1 MQDIKAY
8 EGLEVQSH
16 LF

>member
-8 EGLEVQSH
+8 EGLEVQS
-16 LF
+16 LSF